1 MEPSSQEERVLQFIS
16 ALAKHAIANP
26 VANFQAV
33 KHFVAKIASSMSY
46 QSISEGSVSF
56 PSRPGSTYRYKITT
70 TSDSASFWL
79 EDRKTKSQ
87 WYV

>member
-1 MEPSSQEERVLQFIS
+1 MEPSSQEESALQFIG

-26 VANFQAV
+26 VASFQAV
-33 KHFVAKIASSMSY
+33 KHFISKIVSSMSD
-46 QSISEGSVSF
+46 QSIFEGSVSF

-70 TSDSASFWL
+70 TSDLVSFWL